1 MSEGRKNIWRVM
13 KRVVNTIIGLII
25 IAIIA
30 TIIAFYKRD
39 IPAATLEEKYLLE
52 GSEFVT
58 LSDGRI
64 HIRKVGDG
72 PVLFL
77 VHGSFSSLH
86 TWKRWQEHLKDDF
99 TTISL
104 DLPGHGLTG
113 PGISGKYT
121 ANHYADLIV
130 ELAEALDIEKFHIAG
145 NSLGGEVAIK
155 TAILAPE
162 KVQKLILLNSA
173 GAGFDTSHSDGAESK
188 RKGFTIF
195 DLLKYDFTASMLKKL
210 TPRFLVDK
218 SLRQVYH
225 IDSLITPGH
234 SQRYY
239 ELLLREGN
247 RAATMERF
255 RQESTSINWEDFDPP
270 PTLIMWGRH
279 DTWIPVRQAWY
290 FRRMIPDTQ
299 LIIYENSGHVPME
312 EFPETTANDARAFLK
327 ARSIRADDEV
337 RITDF

>member
-1 MSEGRKNIWRVM
+1 MSESKGNIWKHV
-13 KRVVNTIIGLII
+13 KRVANIFIGLII
-25 IAIIA
+25 IAIFAIA
-30 TIIAFYKRD
+30 IAFYKKD
-39 IPAATLEEKYLLE
+39 IPAATIEEKYRLE
-52 GSEFVT
+52 GSEFIA
-58 LSDGRI
+58 LSDGKM
-64 HIRKVGDG
+64 HIRKVGKG

-86 TWKRWQEHLKDDF
+86 TWEEWQEHLKDDF
-99 TTISL
+99 TTISF

-121 ANHYADLIV
+121 ADHYAALII

-145 NSLGGEVAIK
+145 NSLGGQVAIR
-155 TAILAPE
+155 TAILAP
-162 KVQKLILLNSA
+162 KKIQKLILLNSA
-173 GAGFDTSHSDGAESK
+173 GAGYATSHSDVADSK
-188 RKGFTIF
+188 RKGFTVF

-225 IDSLITPGH
+225 IDSLITPER

-247 RAATMERF
+247 RAATIERF
-255 RQESTSINWEDFDPP
+255 RQENTPIIWEDFDPP

-312 EFPETTANDARAFLK
+312 EIPETTAQDALTFLK
-327 ARSIRADDEV
+327 AKSIHPDQEV
-337 RITDF
+337 LITDF